1 MLYSPSQTMQLIE
14 RIENALW
21 NKFDDHKYAK
31 VKRYMKLWQ
40 KDVDWDGNFESSCKN
55 FEIIDQPGTSVID
68 LSETLHQIKDIELL
82 LQIAF
87 DLGIEVP
94 SVIYGVPEVKTIL
107 ADSYKNVFQVFE
119 EAYKKLE
126 SEPDIAISI
135 ANASLERLIRELCID
150 TNQCKKGDSLYD
162 LISHILKEYDYFPSK
177 NLNTDIR
184 DIGGGIL
191 KIIQGADNI
200 RSNYTIDAH
209 GSLNPKYMKDQPL
222 YAKLIFNSI
231 STIALFLIGLKQS
244 KKEQTLDDIPF

>member
-119 EAYKKLE
+119 EVYKKLE
-126 SEPDIAISI
+126 SETAISI
-135 ANASLERLIRELCID
+135 RIAKASLQRLIREL
-150 TNQCKKGDSLYD
+150 
-162 LISHILKEYDYFPSK
+162 
-177 NLNTDIR
+177 
-184 DIGGGIL
+184 
-191 KIIQGADNI
+191 
-200 RSNYTIDAH
+200 
-209 GSLNPKYMKDQPL
+209 
-222 YAKLIFNSI
+222 
-231 STIALFLIGLKQS
+231 
-244 KKEQTLDDIPF
+244 